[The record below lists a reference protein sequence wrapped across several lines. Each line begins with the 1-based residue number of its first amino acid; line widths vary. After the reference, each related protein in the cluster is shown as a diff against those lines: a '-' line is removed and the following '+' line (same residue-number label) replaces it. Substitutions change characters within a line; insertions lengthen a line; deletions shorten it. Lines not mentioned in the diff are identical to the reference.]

1 MGTLIRYVPATGN
14 VNVPDVVLNAD
25 AEAVPP
31 TVIELPNVPLAVDEN
46 QAPPPDM
53 YVALPPEECV
63 MNQYGLPV
71 VKFFDI
77 KTFPVTS
84 NVYPGFE
91 VPMPTFPEPV
101 IVQTVVY
108 EGAGYTLPPLKTR
121 NCKPVS
127 APPASI

>member
-46 QAPPPDM
+46 QDPPPDM

-63 MNQYGLPV
+63 MNQYGLLV
-71 VKFFDI
+71 VRFFVV
-77 KTFPVTS
+77 KTFPYSSMVS
-84 NVYPGFE
+84 RRPLL
-91 VPMPTFPEPV
+91 
-101 IVQTVVY
+101 
-108 EGAGYTLPPLKTR
+108 LPNQCVLR
-121 NCKPVS
+121 
-127 APPASI
+127 